1 MFVAR
6 LIIQRVI
13 NETFHF
19 LFIIILANVFLQV
32 VDEFFNNEA
41 TQCGDEHVVVGPTSS
56 VPAVSQCGPSS
67 NNLPNIKEERFD
79 FTRPNPHV
87 FINNVSSLQHH
98 QPMGPPLAHSLMVP
112 PPPHPAVK
120 QEPFSFDNSYPVS
133 MATQVNTMRPVI
145 SIPET
150 SGMTLTDVRSR
161 GTSDMTSQ
169 QPPPQQ
175 LPDQLTEPALPSYQ
189 ASIIDSA
196 ISTSN
201 NTNIPAVVTTSLQ
214 QQLVI
219 PSSSQDIKPSDILS
233 MLIRSAN
240 IPSSQLGG
248 NQGLSMLNS
257 HPLTH
262 LPPTDSS
269 YGLGMRRPPIDNTR
283 KRVHKCDHPGCTK
296 VYTKSSHLKAH
307 QRTHTGEKPYKCSW
321 EGCTWR
327 FARSDELTRHYR
339 KHTGQKP
346 FKCSHCDRCFSRSD
360 HLALHMKRHLNT

>member
-1 MFVAR
+1 MA
-6 LIIQRVI
+6 
-13 NETFHF
+13 
-19 LFIIILANVFLQV
+19 
-32 VDEFFNNEA
+32 
-41 TQCGDEHVVVGPTSS
+41 
-56 VPAVSQCGPSS
+56 VPPNSGSQCAP
-67 NNLPNIKEERFD
+67 LPNIKEERFD
-79 FTRPNPHV
+79 FTRPAPPLFV
-87 FINNVSSLQHH
+87 SNVSSLQHH
-98 QPMGPPLAHSLMVP
+98 QPMGPPLAHGQMAP
-112 PPPHPAVK
+112 PPPHSIVK
-120 QEPFSFDNSYPVS
+120 HEPFTFESYPVS

-145 SIPET
+145 SLPET
-150 SGMTLTDVRSR
+150 SGITLTDGR
-161 GTSDMTSQ
+161 THADMTSQ
-169 QPPPQQ
+169 I
-175 LPDQLTEPALPSYQ
+175 PDAALPSYQ
-189 ASIIDSA
+189 ASIDNNN
-196 ISTSN
+196 N
-201 NTNIPAVVTTSLQ
+201 NTNHPSATSLQ
-214 QQLVI
+214 QQLVV

-240 IPSSQLGG
+240 IPSSQL
-248 NQGLSMLNS
+248 NNPGLSMLNS

-262 LPPTDSS
+262 LPPSDAS